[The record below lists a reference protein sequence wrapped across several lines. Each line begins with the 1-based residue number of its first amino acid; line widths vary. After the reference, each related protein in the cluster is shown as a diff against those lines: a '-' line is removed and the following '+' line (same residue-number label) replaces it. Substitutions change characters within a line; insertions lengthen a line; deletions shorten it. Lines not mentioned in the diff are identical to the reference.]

1 MRTGGGGAP
10 ALRPVPP
17 GGRMS
22 TPGPVWVSSV
32 AGSAGA
38 AGAEAAGAGAGAVSS
53 AGVSGVALATVVAAP
68 VSEGASASAT
78 GAAVGAGSGRSR
90 APGAGAAGGRLGEGA
105 FLRGAGCG
113 AATGTAVT
121 PEGAAA
127 GGGGAGAM
135 LRVLNTWRDGC
146 AGLSQ
151 ARGTPLSTSQCRAST
166 RAVMK
171 TSARRGIL
179 SVRGGAVRRC
189 PRPGR
194 WTAGPP
200 PRAAVH
206 QWRRPTRGRR
216 WRWSPAW

>member
-1 MRTGGGGAP
+1 
-10 ALRPVPP
+10 
-17 GGRMS
+17 MS
-22 TPGPVWVSSV
+22 TPVPVWVSSV

-38 AGAEAAGAGAGAVSS
+38 AGAEAAGAGAGAASL
-53 AGVSGVALATVVAAP
+53 AGASGVALATVVAAP
-68 VSEGASASAT
+68 VSAGASASAT
-78 GAAVGAGSGRSR
+78 GAAVGAGSGRSW
-90 APGAGAAGGRLGEGA
+90 AAGAVGRVGTCA

-121 PEGAAA
+121 PGGATV

-151 ARGTPLSTSQCRAST
+151 ARGTPLSTSQCRASI

-179 SVRGGAVRRC
+179 SVCGGAVRRC

-194 WTAGPP
+194 RTAGPP

-206 QWRRPTRGRR
+206 QWRRPIQGRR
-216 WRWSPAW
+216 WQSSPAW

>member
-1 MRTGGGGAP
+1 MGGGGAP

-22 TPGPVWVSSV
+22 TPVPVWVSSV

-38 AGAEAAGAGAGAVSS
+38 AGADAAGAGAGAASL
-53 AGVSGVALATVVAAP
+53 AGASGVALATVVAAP

-90 APGAGAAGGRLGEGA
+90 AAGAGGRLGESA

-121 PEGAAA
+121 PGGATG

-200 PRAAVH
+200 PRAAVN

>member
-22 TPGPVWVSSV
+22 TPVPVWVSSV

-90 APGAGAAGGRLGEGA
+90 AAGAGGRLGEGA

-216 WRWSPAW
+216 WQSSPAW